1 VFRLCRVR
9 LHALIVAPFH
19 QSMIPFFIV
28 GVEHISADYE
38 YACARQNV
46 PAWCR
51 APLRV
56 EVANNK
62 LATEVAKIDDIAFEA
77 GYEDPTSVRCLFKR
91 NAGLTPAVYRK
102 KFASI
107 GVANN
112 V

>member
-1 VFRLCRVR
+1 VPRTFARRFRAATGYHPL
-9 LHALIVAPFH
+9 
-19 QSMIPFFIV
+19 
-28 GVEHISADYE
+28 DYVQE
-38 YACARQNV
+38 
-46 PAWCR
+46 
-51 APLRV
+51 LRV

-62 LATEVAKIDDIAFEA
+62 LATEAAKIDDIAFA
-77 GYEDPTSVRCLFKR
+77 VGYEDPTSVRCRFKR